1 VGEIADMVLEGT
13 LCQECGEIMY
23 DMIPDG
29 DEEAPDPPGY
39 PRTCAGCQGRDDE
52 EEKIR
57 T

>member
-1 VGEIADMVLEGT
+1 MGEIADMVLEGT
-13 LCQECGEIMY
+13 LCQVCGEIMY

>member
-1 VGEIADMVLEGT
+1 MGEIADMVLEGT

-39 PRTCAGCQGRDDE
+39 PRTCAGCQGTGGE
-52 EEKIR
+52 EEEIES
-57 T
+57 

>member
-13 LCQECGEIMY
+13 LCQVCGEIMY

-39 PRTCAGCQGRDDE
+39 RRTCAGCQGTGGE
-52 EEKIR
+52 EEEIES
-57 T
+57 